1 MNGREDAKQ
10 TLAAIRKVM
19 NAAKRQPKTDPL
31 HETACLS
38 INDVLSCCHIEDA
51 AAGILYLHIEALEDL
66 AKEKTGL

>member
-1 MNGREDAKQ
+1 MNDAKE
-10 TLAAIRKVM
+10 TLKKIRKIM
-19 NAAKRQPKTDPL
+19 SIRSIKLDPL
-31 HETACLS
+31 HETLCLS

>member
-1 MNGREDAKQ
+1 MNERE
-10 TLAAIRKVM
+10 V
-19 NAAKRQPKTDPL
+19 KTDPL

-51 AAGILYLHIEALEDL
+51 AAGILYLHIEALENL